1 MNNIIYLDAAA
12 SALKPESVIKA
23 ETEFLRDS
31 YANAGR
37 GVCARAVAVDT
48 TVSRVRKKVADFI
61 GAEDETQ
68 IIFTSGTTDGMNRI
82 AKIIDNPVSGETLKN
97 KTIMVSDLDHHSAR
111 LPFEVL
117 RNSFDCKIVLCPM
130 DRNYNLMCSDLP
142 KADVFVITAMS
153 NVLGVAQDVQG
164 LISAARKKNPN
175 VITIVDA
182 AQYVVHEKIDVQ
194 KWNCDFMCF
203 SAHKIGA
210 DTGLGVMYIKEP
222 DRWVSPDKFGGGMV
236 SRIVGSAASSNYSVK
251 WETAPAKFEAGT
263 LPLTQIIGLEPAI
276 EHLISHRPNL
286 DLIKYLYDRLSK
298 NENIQVITE
307 RDSTMFTFYPKNMHV
322 LDFGVMAGTMGLCLR
337 VGNMCAGWLHNLM
350 ELSGTARISVGS
362 WNTMSDVQKAAD
374 IIEGI
379 VK

>member
-37 GVCARAVAVDT
+37 GVCARAVAVDA
-48 TVSRVRKKVADFI
+48 TVSRVRRKVADFI
-61 GAEDETQ
+61 GAENETQ

-82 AKIIDNPVSGETLKN
+82 AKIIDNPVSGEILKN

-117 RNSFDCKIVLCPM
+117 RDSVDCKIVSCPM
-130 DRNYNLMCSDLP
+130 DKEYNLTCSDLP
-142 KADVFVITAMS
+142 RADVFVITAMS
-153 NVLGVAQDVQG
+153 NVLGVVQDVQS
-164 LISAARKKNPN
+164 LISAARKKNPD

-182 AQYVVHEKIDVQ
+182 AQYVVHEKIDVK
-194 KWNCDFMCF
+194 KWDCDFMCF

-236 SRIVGSAASSNYSVK
+236 SRIVGSASSSDYSMK
-251 WETAPAKFEAGT
+251 WEPAPAKFEAGT
-263 LPLTQIIGLEPAI
+263 LPLTQIVGLEPAI
-276 EHLISHRPNL
+276 DYLVEHRPNL
-286 DLIKYLYDRLSK
+286 DLIKYLYDRLSR

-307 RDSTMFTFYPKNMHV
+307 RDSAMFTFVPKNMHV
-322 LDFGVMAGTMGLCLR
+322 LDFGVMVGTKGLCVR
-337 VGNMCAGWLHNLM
+337 VGNMCASWIHNL
-350 ELSGTARISVGS
+350 LGVNGSVRISVGP

-379 VK
+379 IK